1 MSRSTTVSTKQQRIA
16 YLAKNASDMAMDLSH
31 HIDLDWMKEACC
43 LTRKDGAV
51 GVDGET
57 YKEFAQGLDARLE
70 SLLGHAKR
78 GTYRAPPVRRVQ
90 IPKGDGTLRPIG
102 IPTIEDKVLQRATV
116 MALEAVYEQDFLD
129 CSYGFRPGRSPHDA
143 LGTLWEGLMEMGG
156 GHVIHLDI
164 QNFFD
169 AVDHKTLQGIFGKRV
184 RDGVLRRL
192 LGKWLRAGVVDS
204 GHLNRVKSG
213 VPQGGVISPLLSN
226 IYLHE
231 VLDKWFAEQVLP
243 CMQSRAFMV
252 RYADDAILVF
262 ANQRDAERVFE
273 VLPKRFAHFGLALHP
288 DKTRAIDFRRGVR
301 NTNFEFLGFTHVWGK
316 SRNKK
321 LIVRRRTAR
330 RRLSLGLRNMNKWLR
345 KVRHHAISEQH
356 RELCQKLR
364 GHFQYYGLT
373 GNGKLLSAFLFW
385 TVRLWRKWLGRRAY
399 KAKRTWEWF
408 NGVLRRFPLPRPSP
422 VHSVFLHVANP

>member
-1 MSRSTTVSTKQQRIA
+1 M
-16 YLAKNASDMAMDLSH
+16 
-31 HIDLDWMKEACC
+31 
-43 LTRKDGAV
+43 
-51 GVDGET
+51 
-57 YKEFAQGLDARLE
+57 
-70 SLLGHAKR
+70 
-78 GTYRAPPVRRVQ
+78 
-90 IPKGDGTLRPIG
+90 
-102 IPTIEDKVLQRATV
+102 LQRATV

-143 LGTLWEGLMEMGG
+143 LDTLWKGLMNMGG

-169 AVDHKTLQGIFGKRV
+169 AVDHATLRKIFGKRV

-192 LGKWLRAGVVDS
+192 LGKWLRAGVMKS
-204 GHLNRVKSG
+204 GQLNRVKSG

-231 VLDKWFAEQVLP
+231 VLDKWFAEQVVP
-243 CMQSRAFMV
+243 RMQNRAFMV

-273 VLPKRFAHFGLALHP
+273 VLPKRFARFGLALHP
-288 DKTRAIDFRRGVR
+288 EKTQAIDFRRGVYH
-301 NTNFEFLGFTHVWGK
+301 TNFDFLGFTHSWGK

-321 LIVRRRTAR
+321 LYVRRRTSR
-330 RRLSLGLRNMNKWLR
+330 KRLSLGLRKMNKWLR
-345 KVRHHAISEQH
+345 KVRHYAISDQH
-356 RELCQKLR
+356 RELCQKLH

-373 GNGKLLSAFLFW
+373 GNGKSLAAFLHW
-385 TVRLWRKWLGRRAY
+385 TERLWRKWLGRRAH

-408 NGVLRRFPLPRPSP
+408 EGVLRRFPLPRPSP
-422 VHSVFLHVANP
+422 VHSVLRHVANP

>member
-1 MSRSTTVSTKQQRIA
+1 MSESSTVSTKQQRIA
-16 YLAKNASDMAMDLSH
+16 HLAGNAPDMAMDLSH
-31 HIDLDWMKEACC
+31 HIDLNWMKEACR
-43 LTRKDGAV
+43 LTRKDGAA

-70 SLLGHAKR
+70 SLLDHAKG

-90 IPKGDGTLRPIG
+90 IPKGDGTFRPIG
-102 IPTIEDKVLQRATV
+102 IPTFEDKVLQRATA

-143 LGTLWEGLMEMGG
+143 LQTLWTGLMKMGG

-169 AVDHKTLQGIFGKRV
+169 AVDHKTLKDFFGKRV

-192 LGKWLRAGVVDS
+192 LGKWLRAGVVES
-204 GHLNRVKSG
+204 GQLNQVKSG

-243 CMQSRAFMV
+243 CMRSHAFMV

-273 VLPKRFAHFGLALHP
+273 VLPKRFARFGLTLHP
-288 DKTRAIDFRRGVR
+288 EKTQVIDFRRGAAHAS
-301 NTNFEFLGFTHVWGK
+301 FDLLGFTHLWAR
-316 SRNKK
+316 SRKKK
-321 LIVRRRTAR
+321 LYVQRRTSR
-330 RRLSLGLRNMNKWLR
+330 KRLSLGLRKMNKWLR
-345 KVRHHAISEQH
+345 NVRHYAISQQH

-373 GNGKLLSAFLFW
+373 GNGKSLSAFLFF
-385 TVRLWRKWLGRRAY
+385 TERLWRKWLGRRAY
-399 KAKRTWEWF
+399 KARRTWEWF
-408 NGVLRRFPLPRPSP
+408 YGVLRRFPLPRPSP
-422 VHSVFLHVANP
+422 VHSVLRHVANP